1 MASFGG
7 FGLLAV
13 RLRLLAHERPKS
25 RLKRDQP
32 IDAEIDTAPE
42 IEAGVIAED
51 EESRGD
57 VSTPVAWSSSIIFH
71 LVVLVI
77 ASLVTW
83 SVVGSKDDRPIVV
96 VSAPD
101 AQPTFE
107 SVTSVTT
114 LPSESSS
121 MGGAPVVSASQPV
134 EAADL
139 AELLVAA
146 DDLLSSS
153 TVLAATP
160 GAGETPG
167 VSFGGVAAPAATRIV
182 FVVDASGSMIGAF
195 RAVIREVERTL
206 RQLDT
211 RQSFTVL
218 LFQGDQVLSPQT
230 LRGGLRP
237 ATPQAV
243 DSVVQWM
250 RQANPKDRSNPSK
263 ALTDAFR
270 LDPEVVYL
278 VSTDITGS
286 GSYEVDRG
294 QLFALLERLNPR
306 RGDGR
311 RDTIVRCI
319 QLLDDD
325 RLGTL
330 REIARRHGS
339 DTAGEDDSGFA
350 FIGRDKLGL
359 D

>member
-1 MASFGG
+1 MAKDPSQSRSDVASGPEDDP
-7 FGLLAV
+7 V
-13 RLRLLAHERPKS
+13 VDER
-25 RLKRDQP
+25 
-32 IDAEIDTAPE
+32 
-42 IEAGVIAED
+42 
-51 EESRGD
+51 RGD
-57 VSTPVAWSSSIIFH
+57 VATPLAWSTSIMLH
-71 LVVLVI
+71 LLVLVI

-83 SVVGSKDDRPIVV
+83 SVIRTRDDRPVVV
-96 VSAPD
+96 VSAPN

-107 SVTSVTT
+107 AVDSVAT
-114 LPSESSS
+114 LPSESTSL
-121 MGGAPVVSASQPV
+121 GGAPTVSASQPV

-153 TVLAATP
+153 TALAEMP

-206 RQLDT
+206 RQLDS

-218 LFQGDQVLSPQT
+218 LFQGDSVLAPKT
-230 LRGGLRP
+230 LKGGLRP
-237 ATPQAV
+237 ATPAAV
-243 DSVVQWM
+243 DAVVDWM
-250 RQANPKDRSNPSK
+250 RDANPKDRSNPSK

-270 LDPEVVYL
+270 LDPQVVYL

-286 GSYEVDRG
+286 GNYEVDREA
-294 QLFALLERLNPR
+294 LFTLLERLNPR
-306 RGDGR
+306 RADGR
-311 RDTIVRCI
+311 RDAIVRCI

-330 REIARRHGS
+330 REIARRHGV
-339 DTAGEDDSGFA
+339 DPEGEDANGFA
-350 FIGRDKLGL
+350 FIDRATLGL